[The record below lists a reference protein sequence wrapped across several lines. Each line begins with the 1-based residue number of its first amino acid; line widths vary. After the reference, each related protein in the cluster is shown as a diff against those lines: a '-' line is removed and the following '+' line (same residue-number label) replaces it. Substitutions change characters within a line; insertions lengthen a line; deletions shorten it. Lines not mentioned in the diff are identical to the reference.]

1 MARPRDING
10 EPIIDP
16 EEEAEKKKKAAERPK
31 RKPKKAPTTKGR
43 ARKLTPRQEKFVSLI
58 VKGKSQHDAYVAA
71 YKTEGWTNERINQEA
86 SKVLHRQNVFSRYQE
101 LMKKAL
107 DKADLETADIGAFVI
122 DSYLRIARA
131 NIINFFDVSIVTDD
145 AGKRSVIYELKDNL
159 EDVDTYA
166 IQELSFT
173 DKGRPRIKM
182 YNRMDALKALEN
194 IYHVT
199 AGENQQTADEVKFDA
214 GMEDYM
220 V

>member
-101 LMKKAL
+101 LMKRRLIK
-107 DKADLETADIGAFVI
+107 
-122 DSYLRIARA
+122 RIW
-131 NIINFFDVSIVTDD
+131 
-145 AGKRSVIYELKDNL
+145 
-159 EDVDTYA
+159 
-166 IQELSFT
+166 
-173 DKGRPRIKM
+173 RPRISGPSSLIPISGSPG
-182 YNRMDALKALEN
+182 RISL
-194 IYHVT
+194 T
-199 AGENQQTADEVKFDA
+199 SSTSQS
-214 GMEDYM
+214 
-220 V
+220 